1 MLRQMNGAPAE
12 PAQPH
17 RSFNQPMNDI
27 VALDALALSQRIRAR
42 ELSCREVMRAYL
54 QRISRIDP
62 MYNAIVSLEPEERL
76 LAQAGRCDEMLA
88 KGQWQG
94 WMHGMP
100 QAPKDL
106 AATRGI
112 RTTFG
117 SPIFAGFVPDHDALI
132 VERARAAGAI
142 LIGKTNTPEF
152 GLGSQTFNPVFGA
165 THNAWDP
172 SKTAGGSSGG
182 AAVALAT
189 RMLPVADGGDLMGSL
204 RNPAA
209 FNNIYGFRPSRG
221 RVPAGPYAPDAFSQQ
236 LSTDGPMG
244 RTVADV
250 ARLLATQAGHDPA
263 SPLSLDADGS
273 AYAQALARDWQGA
286 RIGWL
291 GDLAG
296 YLPFDSGV
304 LELCRAALGAFE
316 TIGCVVDE
324 ASVDFPPGQMWE
336 TWLTWRGFLVSGAL
350 AVHYDDLE
358 LRPML
363 KPEAV
368 WEIEQGLRTSAL
380 ALYRASVARTT
391 LYRAVLQAFERFDF
405 LILPSAQVFPFDVQE
420 RWPKTVGGRAMDTY
434 HRWMEV
440 VILPTLTGCPALN
453 VPAGFAMDG
462 PSKGLPMGMQIIGRP
477 RNDLS
482 VLQLGH
488 AYELATP
495 WDGHRSAH
503 G

>member
-1 MLRQMNGAPAE
+1 
-12 PAQPH
+12 
-17 RSFNQPMNDI
+17 MNDI
-27 VALDALALSQRIRAR
+27 VALDALALSQHIHAR
-42 ELSCREVMRAYL
+42 KLSCREVMRAYL
-54 QRISRIDP
+54 ERISRINP
-62 MYNAIVSLEPEERL
+62 GLNAIVSLEPEERL
-76 LAQAGRCDEMLA
+76 LAQADCCDDMLA

-106 AATRGI
+106 AATCGI

-117 SPIFAGFVPDHDALI
+117 SPIFADFVPDYDALI
-132 VERARAAGAI
+132 VQRARAAGAI

-165 THNAWDP
+165 TLNAWDS
-172 SKTAGGSSGG
+172 SKAAGGSSGG

-189 RMLPVADGGDLMGSL
+189 RMLPVADGGDMMGSL

-209 FNNIYGFRPSRG
+209 FNNVYGFRPSRG
-221 RVPAGPYAPDAFSQQ
+221 RVPTDVQAPDAFSQQ
-236 LSTDGPMG
+236 LATNGPMG

-250 ARLLATQAGHDPA
+250 ARLLATQAGYEPSA
-263 SPLSLDADGS
+263 PLSLDGDGTV
-273 AYAQALARDWQGA
+273 YEQALARDWQGA

-291 GDLAG
+291 GDLG
-296 YLPFDSGV
+296 GHLPFDRGV
-304 LELCRAALGAFE
+304 LELCRDALGAFE

-324 ASVDFPPGQMWE
+324 ARVDFPPGQMWE
-336 TWLTWRGFLVSGAL
+336 TWLTWRRFLVSGAL
-350 AVHYDDLE
+350 AVHYDDPE
-358 LRPML
+358 RRPLL
-363 KPEAV
+363 KAEAV
-368 WEIEQGLRTSAL
+368 WEIEQGMRTSASE
-380 ALYRASVARTT
+380 LYRASVARTT

-405 LILPSAQVFPFDVQE
+405 LILPSAQVFPFDVGE
-420 RWPKTVGGRAMDTY
+420 RWPKTVGGRVMDTY

-440 VILPTLTGCPALN
+440 VILPTLAGCPALN
-453 VPAGFAMDG
+453 VPAGFATDG

-477 RNDLS
+477 RDDLS

-495 WDGHRSAH
+495 WGGHRSAH